1 MQPRRYHMNKKF
13 LCFLLIIPVLL
24 FSFSADA
31 KRRKRKKLRKWSV
44 AASNGYT
51 FHQRSSS
58 MLGGKNLT
66 AYDGQMK
73 SYFSSLEVARNYG
86 RYEVGSRL
94 QFYEEAFVSPFV
106 KLNFIKNYKRNAL
119 VPFLILGI
127 SPSSLAGAYFRLG
140 LNLFFKR
147 YFSLSPF
154 LGAYFWYNVRDLDDY
169 QKYNFHLNGGISL
182 TVHL

>member
-1 MQPRRYHMNKKF
+1 MNKKF
-13 LCFLLIIPVLL
+13 FCFLLITPILL

-31 KRRKRKKLRKWSV
+31 KKRKRRKLRKWSV

-51 FHQRSSS
+51 FHQRRPS
-58 MLGGKNLT
+58 MSGDEKLI

-127 SPSSLAGAYFRLG
+127 SPSSLAGAYVRLG
-140 LNLFFKR
+140 LNMFFKR

-154 LGAYFWYNVRDLDDY
+154 LGTYFWFNARKLSDY
-169 QKYNFHLNGGISL
+169 QKHNFHLNVGISL